1 MLGAFLLTLPF
12 AAAGALSP
20 MMLTEQTVLLATAD
34 GRRCATRYALGAFL
48 TLFIFTG
55 LATLLGRAISLPTEP
70 SLSATLDIVFGAG
83 LLCLAAAVHYVKRR
97 RPDASR
103 GKQRDS
109 RMRSMSPRQA
119 FGFGVFSMAT
129 NVTTLAVI
137 LPAAKIIA
145 ASGIGLPERVPLEI
159 SIALIAS
166 TPAWLPVALAKI
178 APGPTR
184 RGLDWIGNLIA
195 NHGRDLVVAALAALG
210 LFLVI
215 RGIFEAAS
223 L

>member
-1 MLGAFLLTLPF
+1 MLGTFLLILPF

-34 GRRCATRYALGAFL
+34 GRRCANRYAFGAFL

-70 SLSATLDIVFGAG
+70 SLSATLDIVLGAG
-83 LLCLAAAVHYVKRR
+83 LLCLALAAHYLKRR
-97 RPDASR
+97 SPDASR
-103 GKQRDS
+103 GSKRKS
-109 RMRSMSPRQA
+109 RARPMSPRQA

-145 ASGIGLPERVPLEI
+145 ASGIGFLERLPLELL
-159 SIALIAS
+159 IALIAS
-166 TPAWLPVALAKI
+166 TPAWLPVALEKI

-184 RGLDWIGNLIA
+184 RGLDWIGGLIA

-215 RGIFEAAS
+215 RGIVEAAS